1 MRPPKRRKLT
11 QRLAMVGHTAYS
23 ERIDGSMQ
31 VTAIEQNDR
40 RSDKIERGSACLLI
54 FQAAITKA
62 TKAVESH
69 GSGQSVSR
77 LTLVQFGSD
86 LLAQRRIL
94 EPAKRKQGALDDR
107 KSTRLNSRHQS

>member
-1 MRPPKRRKLT
+1 MIPPKRRKLT

-86 LLAQRRIL
+86 LLAQRRRSEAHTSEL
-94 EPAKRKQGALDDR
+94 
-107 KSTRLNSRHQS
+107 QSLMRISYAVYCLK

>member
-1 MRPPKRRKLT
+1 MIPPKRRKLT

-69 GSGQSVSR
+69 GSGQRVSR
-77 LTLVQFGSD
+77 LTLVQFLSD
-86 LLAQRRIL
+86 EHTSELQSLMRISS
-94 EPAKRKQGALDDR
+94 AALCLQQTP
-107 KSTRLNSRHQS
+107 SPTHTPPP

>member
-1 MRPPKRRKLT
+1 MIPPKRRKLT

-77 LTLVQFGSD
+77 LTLVQFRSEEHTSD
-86 LLAQRRIL
+86 LQSLM
-94 EPAKRKQGALDDR
+94 
-107 KSTRLNSRHQS
+107 RHSYAVFCLKK

>member
-1 MRPPKRRKLT
+1 MIPPKRRKLT

-54 FQAAITKA
+54 FQVAITKA

-69 GSGQSVSR
+69 GSGQSVLH
-77 LTLVQFGSD
+77 LTL
-86 LLAQRRIL
+86 
-94 EPAKRKQGALDDR
+94 ER
-107 KSTRLNSRHQS
+107 KSTRLNYSHQCAYRMPASA

>member
-1 MRPPKRRKLT
+1 MRISDWSSDVCSSDL
-11 QRLAMVGHTAYS
+11 
-23 ERIDGSMQ
+23 
-31 VTAIEQNDR
+31 TAIEQNDR

-94 EPAKRKQGALDDR
+94 EPAKRSEERRVGKECV
-107 KSTRLNSRHQS
+107 STCRSRWSPVH